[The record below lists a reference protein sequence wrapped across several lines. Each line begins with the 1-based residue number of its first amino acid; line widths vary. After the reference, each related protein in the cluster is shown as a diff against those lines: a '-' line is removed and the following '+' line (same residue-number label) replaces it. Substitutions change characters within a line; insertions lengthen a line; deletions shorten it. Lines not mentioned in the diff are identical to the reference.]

1 MNYIENFNLFGVD
14 AQQIP
19 CIKNN
24 GAPTSSTE
32 GAVGCLYMDTS
43 SDSKDIY
50 KCVSAHNGSYTWEKV
65 VNVDKDYVDNAIKE
79 VNGIKYIT
87 ENCDAWSLDD
97 GVYIIAD
104 PYPMV
109 TLENSFGQFVNTGTL
124 IISSGVVYGKIITFI
139 GEDGSAYEP
148 YTAQFYINDELGEL
162 ITQREFI
169 DKNYVDDK
177 IKEINGIKYI
187 TESVEAH
194 SLDYGV
200 YMIDN
205 NEGGFVT
212 FYDGETQNIT
222 NIILGQELYGGVII
236 VSKDLVYDKMLTC
249 FSTNSSGWAI
259 IFCVGVSDNEYG
271 DADTLSFATTKDLKG
286 DIAFLQ
292 AQIDELKNK

>member
-65 VNVDKDYVDNAIKE
+65 VNVDKDYVDDAIKE
-79 VNGIKYIT
+79 V
-87 ENCDAWSLDD
+87 
-97 GVYIIAD
+97 
-104 PYPMV
+104 
-109 TLENSFGQFVNTGTL
+109 
-124 IISSGVVYGKIITFI
+124 
-139 GEDGSAYEP
+139 
-148 YTAQFYINDELGEL
+148 
-162 ITQREFI
+162 
-169 DKNYVDDK
+169 
-177 IKEINGIKYI
+177 NGIKYI

-222 NIILGQELYGGVII
+222 DIILGQELYGGVII